1 MLCDLT
7 KSISEENWRMVLI
20 YAQCHLQHKASRLNG
35 RAPTVSFK
43 FLQMGGL
50 MLHDKGRAKQV
61 LGWETLMHCYY
72 QAGRIDLS
80 SVTEASINDH
90 SKADGL
96 AKGLALLQT
105 FWFIVQC
112 IARFSDKSLVLTGL
126 ELATAALAVLSL
138 IMYLLWWNK
147 PFNAQIPIPIT
158 LLPKP
163 RVDDRS
169 LEESISGLEPYAA
182 AGVGH
187 KPEPLL
193 IELKEA
199 FMSCRHILKRI
210 VEIQTNGFL
219 SLQMKST
226 STINQYPVH

>member
-1 MLCDLT
+1 IIWSCLATTIAASWVSVHPNIPHPHDSRLKRTSRRIELMFWAIIT
-7 KSISEENWRMVLI
+7 PELI
-20 YAQCHLQHKASRLNG
+20 IFWAMRQRYGARKLERLFDASRLNG

-61 LGWETLMHCYY
+61 LGWETLMHYY

-80 SVTEASINDH
+80 SATEASINDH

-112 IARFSDKSLVLTGL
+112 IARFSDKSLVLTEL

-147 PFNAQIPIPIT
+147 
-158 LLPKP
+158 
-163 RVDDRS
+163 
-169 LEESISGLEPYAA
+169 
-182 AGVGH
+182 
-187 KPEPLL
+187 
-193 IELKEA
+193 
-199 FMSCRHILKRI
+199 
-210 VEIQTNGFL
+210 
-219 SLQMKST
+219 
-226 STINQYPVH
+226 